1 VERTYKEDNS
11 SVSSIYYYGNGLIY
25 EKNSDT
31 GMFVY
36 HYDHLGSTKA
46 VTDESGTLIAEFS
59 YGSYGELLTDKTEYR
74 EEVPEIRF
82 LYNGQMGVIT
92 DDNNLYYM
100 RARYYNPQ
108 IKRFINQDILT
119 GNIGNNKSLNRY
131 SYVEG
136 NPVSYTDPFGLSP
149 YKMISDGIHNTL
161 EALGVIPGI
170 GNIFDG
176 INTAYYLLEGNL
188 PMAFYSAMCAMPYGD
203 IVKLKKYAPKVIGFF
218 GGAEIAAQLLQ
229 SAGCDSIRT
238 IFSSETRQ
246 YSHFAEYEDN
256 SQFTLD
262 DYLNIAL
269 DTSLLT
275 MNVTA
280 SFKTPV
286 TGKVDA
292 GDVNVG
298 RVDGGKTTLK
308 HQATSGVEL
317 ISKQGKTTTILGRYG
332 SDTGAI
338 IDELVIPK
346 STDFS
351 GNPGG
356 FNLLNTPD
364 ELYGQLGPDGFWNQY
379 NKPFLD
385 AAIER
390 GDEILMATP
399 INNGTLYTTTGN
411 LTGYGREYYY
421 LLSKGYEYVDGKMIL
436 KGAN

>member
-1 VERTYKEDNS
+1 
-11 SVSSIYYYGNGLIY
+11 
-25 EKNSDT
+25 
-31 GMFVY
+31 
-36 HYDHLGSTKA
+36 
-46 VTDESGTLIAEFS
+46 
-59 YGSYGELLTDKTEYR
+59 
-74 EEVPEIRF
+74 
-82 LYNGQMGVIT
+82 MGVIT
-92 DDNNLYYM
+92 DDNSLYYM

-203 IVKLKKYAPKVIGFF
+203 IVKLKKYAPKVMGFF

-229 SAGCDSIRT
+229 SAGCDSIQT
-238 IFSSETRQ
+238 IFSSTTSQ

-280 SFKTPV
+280 SFKSPV

-298 RVDGGKTTLK
+298 RVDGGNAGYKGGSNPWGRNLDNTSELNVDDFLTLNDNGVVK
-308 HQATSGVEL
+308 VNTSG
-317 ISKQGKTTTILGRYG
+317 
-332 SDTGAI
+332 SDRPLSGA
-338 IDELVIPK
+338 PNSYYK
-346 STDFS
+346 
-351 GNPGG
+351 
-356 FNLLNTPD
+356 
-364 ELYGQLGPDGFWNQY
+364 
-379 NKPFLD
+379 
-385 AAIER
+385 
-390 GDEILMATP
+390 
-399 INNGTLYTTTGN
+399 TGN
-411 LTGYGREYYY
+411 GEHIFVYDGDGKLIYDISSARVKGFKINVAPNGVEYYQAY
-421 LLSKGYEYVDGKMIL
+421 KLE
-436 KGAN
+436 GAVPNEIKELFGW